1 MNGPLGSVFGGT
13 VTNSCEHVD
22 VCRWVRKFMVTD
34 DICEPA
40 DFGTTV
46 EVHDYRGMD
55 ERSGLEKS
63 GARVPAGTLSDDP
76 GNKNH

>member
-1 MNGPLGSVFGGT
+1 MNGLLGSVFGGT

-22 VCRWVRKFMVTD
+22 VCRWVRKSMVTD

-55 ERSGLEKS
+55 GRCEES
-63 GARVPAGTLSDDP
+63 V
-76 GNKNH
+76 